1 MSLWGEIVDDALGAG
16 KAAVSFGA
24 RAAHDVGNVLATT
37 ERLSVAGYLG
47 VTGANT
53 GSNSLYSEA
62 NNRVKDFNTKT
73 LSGVGNTLNV
83 PLKNVKRGLTTGEL
97 LLDEALGGGPTKG
110 ISQAWD
116 ASQFISPGQEIIAGF
131 NKYVGTQGYMSAR
144 DQVNEAIVNR
154 HEMSYIDGN
163 GHLQHG
169 FKNNK
174 WANFISGSSD
184 FAFSFLDPLIALGK
198 VAGVT
203 RAAAFART
211 ATATRAPKIAAEV
224 QTAITPGAETVGA
237 GVWVPKI
244 PEMTLP
250 QIMAIPFVRE
260 ASNSTVAGSAL
271 YLAAKVGKTKAT
283 ELTSEQMVAQTM
295 LAFLDHPGAAD
306 ALRGQ
311 SRIVAD
317 FLDNADNTVN
327 YFNDFGDGEGNLL
340 SAIDPQLVEEY
351 RLADEYLTKALY
363 REGTDGAAG
372 SPMFI
377 APKKSAYGSN
387 FGVNPNLPF
396 ADKITQRAID
406 KAMKVGDD
414 SIGRFQV
421 DKFRLVPGAR
431 LNVFVNWVG
440 QTRPSGSIVLKGMDT
455 GSTYNEI
462 QSYLMRVKGMD
473 SVTRDSWLSRWAETS
488 YETDKLNY
496 VKELNRAVAT
506 QAYRDLGYEGDQLL
520 GKVNNLLN
528 RQQIAIDTFKASTEN
543 GTKTGVY
550 KVNGVH
556 GDTIVHDA
564 YLTTQLKDAHP
575 IIDVDFLYKNEPLSQ
590 FADLS
595 ALERLGFKT
604 KTLVG
609 RAIDYG
615 NIVSDNIWKPA
626 VLLRGGFAPRNI
638 FEAYGRLASLGVLTN
653 IVASYGV
660 NGIKNWTSN
669 RIAGMDSIAKK
680 IKYGE
685 DSIEYQQSKMRVINA
700 ARVGQDKLVQVQ
712 DASGKI
718 KMVPLSESNKPD
730 LIVVSAET
738 RLDNLPPG
746 MVAIPLDPN
755 RLLASDASLFHGTSR
770 EIPNDVAIDGASNSW
785 QNLYGGQFYTTES
798 PELAN
803 EYRYVKDSGSGERTI
818 YAVKPEFDVVPF
830 NLDQPAP
837 SWLIQ
842 HAKDMLLDEDLGAVA
857 NFVNENDYGFSELY
871 QSIMSKIDSDPEEFR
886 NLINQNYIMQQFDDY
901 ALNDRFYSDL
911 VSFNQVF
918 HQAKTSGAFR
928 SIASAGEFSKN
939 FHTGIAQIFGLE
951 ERMGGGYV
959 NASQLNRMNEWMDTF
974 NSVYE
979 DKGFNAMQHTS
990 GSGPEV
996 VIFLSHPDMPLQR
1009 VYYPVNE
1016 LDKGTLGLSNRRV
1029 PQKAKPTGERLI
1041 GEDEQ
1046 RTREFEGVFGAGA
1059 GDLFDVASAG
1069 QTYSNLLSRNVKGS
1083 KGSVG
1088 GGAYNEGGSPD
1099 FIVTNPPK
1107 ASEYGTLDEV
1117 EYGSS
1122 DEPSYTMTTSQQK
1135 KYDTAIRDFWIDHSR
1150 AVTQLVGDPIASR
1163 IMRLY
1168 GYSVDDFRGSNVAI
1182 RTEIS
1187 KLHSWLKSNHV
1198 DAVALR
1204 KRYGL
1209 NKSEVDARIDEINDT
1224 INKIVPQ
1231 NLRAR
1236 ALKEQIS
1243 PEEYRQAFGE
1253 RADYLNRVP
1262 QDIPPETA
1270 ESVVGPLQG
1279 EFINQ
1284 MTDTTGRSLRITQQY
1299 RSAVNYLFKIVGS
1312 NPENIFVRHPFL
1324 AKSYE
1329 MRLAEML
1336 NTKAKFG
1343 VDVTKLTESEVSAL
1357 ERTARE
1363 GALMDLKKTVYTLDR
1378 YSNGADTFR
1387 ILAPFI
1393 ASVNNTYRTWGTI
1406 IKKNPQSL
1414 AYINQL
1420 FQSPVKAGLMIDL
1433 TTGQPVDSD
1442 SKLGV
1447 IPTSRYG
1454 VMMPIPGIAKKLLNI
1469 DDRFILAPP
1478 ITSFNVALQSD
1489 PVWLPPWGPYATM
1502 AAAAFANTEPD
1513 NFLVKRFAGYVF
1525 PREGDYNES
1534 QVPKDWWKTALPAF
1548 VRNFWEKEDANGTV
1562 RARVTSLMYLNEI
1575 QKITAAGG
1583 NVDSIDKK
1591 KIEDQVN
1598 GYFITKMLGSATL
1611 PFSTN
1616 IIDPN
1621 QLFLLKKLQE
1631 YEKVG
1636 GVARVNPDGT
1646 PMIDAVTG
1654 KPVTVDAVTR
1664 FINDFSSILGSRQA
1678 ASAYAFSTTKN
1689 VTGSAA
1695 SLDAYKKLKD
1705 LGPDL
1710 LGSIAE
1716 YNPQVIG
1723 ALVNDPS
1730 GKNDFNSPVYNWQFN
1745 NVIGP
1750 GAKGENFRAVQ
1761 DPYDAIRQSEIAD
1774 GYRQYIDERQK
1785 FDAYLKFNGYV
1796 TSTGAPSLSSA
1807 PDDLK
1812 QVWRSYISNL
1822 STQNPAWATA
1832 YGDINASKYNDNAKA
1847 FQIALNDPKVA
1858 AANSSTNSNFPVGTL
1873 KNFLDQ
1879 RNALIGTLFGDKKYT
1894 AGVLDQAQYAPAKEQ
1909 WTNFVAALV
1918 DQDPRFAKIYYQ
1930 FFDGEFTR
1938 LENSGG

>member
-16 KAAVSFGA
+16 KDVVSFGA

-37 ERLSVAGYLG
+37 QRLGVAGYLKLS
-47 VTGANT
+47 GAPVGADGT
-53 GSNSLYSEA
+53 YDDA
-62 NNRVKDFNTKT
+62 RKIVQDFNTKT
-73 LSGVGNTLNV
+73 LSGVGEKLNE
-83 PLKNVKRGLTTGEL
+83 PLKGVKRVLTTGEL
-97 LLDEALGGGPTKG
+97 LLDDAMGGDLTEGV
-110 ISQAWD
+110 SEAWD
-116 ASQFISPGQEIIAGF
+116 ASQFISPGQAIISGF
-131 NKYVGTQGYMSAR
+131 NKYIGDQGYMSAR

-154 HEMSYIDGN
+154 HEMTYIDGN
-163 GHLQHG
+163 GRLQHG

-184 FAFSFLDPLIALGK
+184 FAFSFLDPLIVLGK
-198 VAGVT
+198 VAGVA
-203 RAAAFART
+203 RAAGFART

-224 QTAITPGAETVGA
+224 QTAITPGVETVGA
-237 GVWVPKI
+237 GLWIPKI
-244 PEMTLP
+244 PEMTFS
-250 QIMAIPFVRE
+250 QVMATPFVKQ
-260 ASNSTVAGSAL
+260 ASNPTVAGSAL

-306 ALRGQ
+306 ALRSQ

-317 FLDNADNTVN
+317 FLDHADLVN
-327 YFNDFGDGEGNLL
+327 HHFGDDLITPL
-340 SAIDPQLVEEY
+340 DPKLVEEY
-351 RLADEYLTKALY
+351 TLANEYLTKALY
-363 REGTDGAAG
+363 REGTDGATA

-387 FGVNPNLPF
+387 FGVNPNMPF

-406 KAMKVGDD
+406 KTMKAGDD
-414 SIGRFQV
+414 AIGRFQV
-421 DKFRLVPGAR
+421 DKFRLIPGGR

-440 QTRPSGSIVLKGMDT
+440 QTRPSGAVVFKGMDT
-455 GSTYNEI
+455 GATYNEI

-473 SVTRDSWLSRWAETS
+473 TVTRDKWLSRWAQTS
-488 YETDKLNY
+488 NETDKLNY
-496 VKELNRAVAT
+496 VKELNRSVAT
-506 QAYRDLGYEGDQLL
+506 QAYRDLGYEGDQLT

-528 RQQIAIDTFKASTEN
+528 RQQIAIDTFKASTEG

-550 KVNGVH
+550 KVNGVN

-564 YLTTQLKDAHP
+564 YLTTHLKDAHP

-609 RAIDYG
+609 RAVDYG

-638 FEAYGRLASLGVLTN
+638 FEAYGRLAALGVLTN
-653 IVASYGV
+653 IFASYGV

-685 DSIEYQQSKMRVINA
+685 DSIEYQQAKIRVLNA

-730 LIVVSAET
+730 LTVMSAET
-738 RLDNLPPG
+738 RLDDLPPG
-746 MVAIPLDPN
+746 MYALPLDPN
-755 RLLASDASLFHGTSR
+755 KLPPADDALFHGTSR
-770 EIPNDVAIDGASNSW
+770 EIPNDVATSGASNPW

-798 PELAN
+798 PALAN

-830 NLDQPAP
+830 DLDQPAP
-837 SWLIQ
+837 SWLKS
-842 HAKDMLLDEDLGAVA
+842 HAWGMLTDEDLGAVA
-857 NFVNENDYGFSELY
+857 NFLNENDYGFSELY
-871 QSIMSKIDSDPEEFR
+871 QDIMSNIDSTPDEFL
-886 NLINQNYIMQQFDDY
+886 NFINQNHIMQQFDDY
-901 ALNDRFYSDL
+901 ALDDVFYSDL
-911 VSFNQVF
+911 ISLNRTFSD
-918 HQAKTSGAFR
+918 TSLT
-928 SIASAGEFSKN
+928 AGEFSRE
-939 FHTGIAQIFGLE
+939 FHGKVIGLFGLE
-951 ERMGGGYV
+951 QRMGLADVTPYE
-959 NASQLNRMNEWMDTF
+959 LDRMNEWMNTF
-974 NSVYE
+974 TSVYE

-996 VIFLSHPDMPLQR
+996 VIFLSHPDMPLNR
-1009 VYYPVNE
+1009 VRYPVNE
-1016 LDKGTLGLSNRRV
+1016 LNQGTMGLTNRRV
-1029 PQKAKPTGERLI
+1029 PQLAQPTGERLI
-1041 GEDEQ
+1041 GRDQ
-1046 RTREFEGVFGAGA
+1046 QQTREFEGVFGAGA
-1059 GDLFDVASAG
+1059 GDLFDVSSAG
-1069 QTYSNLLSRNVKGS
+1069 RTYSNQLSRNVKGS
-1083 KGSVG
+1083 RGSVG

-1107 ASEYGTLDEV
+1107 ASEYGTRNEV
-1117 EYGSS
+1117 PYGSWN
-1122 DEPSYTMTTSQQK
+1122 EPSYTMTASQQK
-1135 KYDTAIRDFWIDHSR
+1135 KYDTAIKDFWIDHSR

-1163 IMRLY
+1163 ILRLFSY
-1168 GYSVDDFRGSNVAI
+1168 ADDPVRGSNIAI
-1182 RTEIS
+1182 KTEIS
-1187 KLHSWLKSNHV
+1187 KLHSWLKSNNP

-1209 NKSEVDARIDEINDT
+1209 NKGDVDARIDEINDT
-1224 INKIVPQ
+1224 INKIIPV

-1236 ALKEQIS
+1236 ALKEQIA
-1243 PEEYRQAFGE
+1243 PDEYRQAFAE
-1253 RADYLNRVP
+1253 RADYLSSLPDVP
-1262 QDIPPETA
+1262 RQTA
-1270 ESVVGPLQG
+1270 EDAVGPLQG

-1299 RSAVNYLFKIVGS
+1299 RSAVDYLFKIVGS

-1378 YSNGADTFR
+1378 YSNGADTLR
-1387 ILAPFI
+1387 IMAPFI

-1447 IPTSRYG
+1447 IPSSRYG
-1454 VMMPIPGIAKKLLNI
+1454 VMMPIPGIAKKLLKI

-1502 AAAAFANTEPD
+1502 AAAAFANAEPD
-1513 NFLVKRFAGYVF
+1513 NLLVKRFAGYVF

-1548 VRNFWEKEDANGTV
+1548 VRNFWEKEDENGTV

-1591 KIEDQVN
+1591 KIQDQVN
-1598 GYFITKMLGSATL
+1598 GYFVTKMLGSATL

-1631 YEKVG
+1631 YEQVG
-1636 GVARVNPDGT
+1636 DVARVNPDGT
-1646 PMIDAVTG
+1646 PMIDGVTG
-1654 KPVTVDAVTR
+1654 QPVTVDAVTR

-1678 ASAYAFSTTKN
+1678 ASAYAFSTTRN
-1689 VTGSAA
+1689 VTGAAA

-1730 GKNDFNSPVYNWQFN
+1730 GKNDFNSPVYNWQFK

-1750 GAKGENFRAVQ
+1750 GAKGENFRTVQ
-1761 DPYDAIRQSEIAD
+1761 DPYDAIRQTQIAD
-1774 GYRQYIDERQK
+1774 GYRQYISERQK

-1796 TSTGAPSLSSA
+1796 TSTGAPSLSSS
-1807 PDDLK
+1807 PENLK
-1812 QVWRSYISNL
+1812 QVWRDYISAL

-1832 YGDINASKYNDNAKA
+1832 YGDINASKYEDNAKA
-1847 FQIALNDPKVA
+1847 FKIALDNPSFA
-1858 AANSSTNSNFPVGTL
+1858 SANSSTTSNVPVGTL

-1879 RNALIGTLFGDKKYT
+1879 RNYLINTLFGNKNYT
-1894 AGVLDQAQYAPAKEQ
+1894 AGVLDQAQYAPAKEE
-1909 WTNFVAALV
+1909 WTNFVAALT
-1918 DQDPRFAKIYYQ
+1918 DQDPRFARIYYQ